1 MKTAA
6 QEKMPMM
13 VASSGAIVV
22 DAAAPSTLE
31 ANADKIDIEIFSSRC
46 HLNRLSVGVLKLKQ
60 KAILGS
66 YDMVAVPLRY
76 SFCSCCCGCGR
87 RRRTTGRRRAAVG
100 PIDATPT
107 TEFYARGL
115 RKQPKFVDILMYR
128 SSSRLLQRL
137 TRWRDKKEKLA
148 EKWREESIIHH
159 PASII
164 HHRIGRIHHVAA
176 AAQ

>member
-76 SFCSCCCGCGR
+76 SLVSFFCCCGRLRAADDGDGGR
-87 RRRTTGRRRAAVG
+87 RWGR
-100 PIDATPT
+100 
-107 TEFYARGL
+107 
-115 RKQPKFVDILMYR
+115 
-128 SSSRLLQRL
+128 
-137 TRWRDKKEKLA
+137 
-148 EKWREESIIHH
+148 
-159 PASII
+159 
-164 HHRIGRIHHVAA
+164 
-176 AAQ
+176 